1 MSCHICGTAV
11 SCPCDDILTFV
22 ARSFHVRETMCFFEV
37 KTYFFEA
44 EIYFLAAVIRFLA
57 AEIRF
62 LVVENTFSLS
72 QMPLFAL
79 ILQHVERTVCLLEAE
94 NSKYRCHGNE
104 AKAPCREGG

>member
-1 MSCHICGTAV
+1 MSCYICGTIV
-11 SCPCDDILTFV
+11 SRLCDDILTFV
-22 ARSFHVRETMCFFEV
+22 ARSFHVRETTYFFEV

-44 EIYFLAAVIRFLA
+44 EIYFLAAEIRFLA

-62 LVVENTFSLS
+62 FAAENTFSLS
-72 QMPLFAL
+72 LMPLFAL
-79 ILQHVERTVCLLEAE
+79 ILQHVERTIGLLEAE